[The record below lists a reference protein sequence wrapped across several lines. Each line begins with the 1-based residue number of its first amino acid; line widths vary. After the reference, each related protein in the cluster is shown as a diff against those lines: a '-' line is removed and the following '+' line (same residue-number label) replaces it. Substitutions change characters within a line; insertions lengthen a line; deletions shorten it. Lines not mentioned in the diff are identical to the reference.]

1 MDRSV
6 VFIPR
11 DPVLP
16 GGIFLNCVCLLAI
29 CGYLGMILHVQR
41 TLQEAPCALCLLERT
56 GIILTG
62 MGFMKNLRHGVKS
75 AHYGVALLGALATGV
90 VALRD
95 MSLHVLPG
103 QEAQGAVLLGLHLH
117 TLNALF
123 GLLSCIVIAV
133 LLGFKSAE
141 YPATLLLLQRGE
153 SMDRLH
159 RRPWARIVTCLLF
172 ILVVGANLVS
182 LENLCGNSGCNEELI
197 DELQLR

>member
-16 GGIFLNCVCLLAI
+16 GGIILNGICLLAI
-29 CGYLGMILHVQR
+29 CAYLGAILQLQWA
-41 TLQEAPCALCLLERT
+41 LQEPPCALCLLERT

-75 AHYGVALLGALATGV
+75 AHYGVALLGALLTGV
-90 VALRD
+90 IALWH
-95 MSLHVLPG
+95 MSQHVLPG
-103 QEAQGAVLLGLHLH
+103 QQPEGALLLGLHFY

-123 GLLSCIVIAV
+123 APLTCAIVAM
-133 LLGFKSAE
+133 LLGVKSAE

-153 SMDRLH
+153 SPDRMY
-159 RRPWARIVTCLLF
+159 RRPWGRILICLLF
-172 ILVVGANLVS
+172 LLVVGAHLVS
-182 LENLCGNSGCNEELI
+182 MANQCGGTGCNEELI
-197 DELQLR
+197 DEWQLH

>member
-16 GGIFLNCVCLLAI
+16 GGIFLNGVCLLAI
-29 CGYLGMILHVQR
+29 CGYLGMILHLQWS
-41 TLQEAPCALCLLERT
+41 LQEAPCALCLLERT

-75 AHYGVALLGALATGV
+75 AHYAVALLGALVTGLI
-90 VALRD
+90 ALWD
-95 MSLHVLPG
+95 MSQHVLPG
-103 QEAQGAVLLGLHLH
+103 QEAQGLVVLGLHFH

-123 GLLSCIVIAV
+123 ALLSCIAIAL
-133 LLGFKSAE
+133 LLGVKSAE
-141 YPATLLLLQRGE
+141 YPATLQLLQRGE
-153 SMDRLH
+153 SLDRLD
-159 RRPWARIVTCLLF
+159 RRPWGRIVLCLLF
-172 ILVVGANLVS
+172 IVVVGANLVS
-182 LENLCGNSGCNEELI
+182 LENLCGNSGCNEELV

>member
-29 CGYLGMILHVQR
+29 CGYLGMILHHQWA
-41 TLQEAPCALCLLERT
+41 LQEAPCALCLLERT

-75 AHYGVALLGALATGV
+75 AHYGVALLGALATGL

-103 QEAQGAVLLGLHLH
+103 QEAQGAVLLGLHLY

-123 GLLSCIVIAV
+123 SLLACIVIAM

-141 YPATLLLLQRGE
+141 YPATLRLLQRGE
-153 SMDRLH
+153 SPDRLQ
-159 RRPWARIVTCLLF
+159 RRPWGRIAMCLLF
-172 ILVVGANLVS
+172 VLMVGANLAS
-182 LENLCGNSGCNEELI
+182 IASWCGGTGCNEELV